1 MPSEPDAQT
10 VLSFSEAVRYQTG
23 SVVSRTLL
31 KKPAGNVT
39 LFAFDEGESLSE
51 HTTPYDAL
59 LVVVDG
65 KVEVTIA
72 ENAFSLSKGEM
83 IVLPANVPHAVKA
96 LTQFKMMLVMIHD

>member
-1 MPSEPDAQT
+1 MSKEHESQAVMSLSDA
-10 VLSFSEAVRYQTG
+10 VAYQAG

-39 LFAFDEGESLSE
+39 LFAFDKGEALSE
-51 HTTPYDAL
+51 HTTPHDAL

-65 KVEVTIA
+65 RVEVTIA
-72 ENAFSLSKGEM
+72 RDLYQVSEGQM
-83 IVLPANVPHAVKA
+83 ILLPANLPHAVKA